1 MLHSQTT
8 LILAALLFVMLPF
21 LVWWTTTSP
30 SRSSV
35 LWWCAGSL
43 LAGLGIAL
51 MGLRPWIAGWASYH
65 GGNTLLILSLVGWS
79 QSLRL
84 LLGRPWSR
92 VQMGLWAI
100 GALTYYSVLYGFFEP
115 NTRGLG
121 MRTLL
126 GLLALYTA
134 WLAFR
139 LGRRWQSHNALAI
152 SITYVVLGLGLL
164 WQVLLH
170 GGGGQTPGAFSN
182 TWDASVLAT
191 LVLVTSAIA
200 HLCYSGMVIDQASLS
215 LVQNEAERVAVQESA
230 WLQST
235 LRQND
240 RRSRLVLVSGSLA
253 HELNQPLTAALTQ
266 TELIRLKLRRSPW
279 DTASLASHMHSVET
293 AIERA
298 SQILERTR
306 QAARSQAL
314 QRRKVH
320 LCEVVRGTCTWLEAE
335 WQRLGITLRM
345 APPDPDLCCLG
356 DEVALTQLLLNLLRN
371 ATQALES
378 SPRREIRL
386 HCQVHEEHLD
396 LLVRDTG
403 TGLSEKVLSTWGE
416 PFVSTRSKGLG
427 MGLAI
432 SREIAR
438 QHGGQLLLCNHP
450 DGGAQAMLRLPRLRL
465 PVPEA
470 VEDETGTPGAAV
482 SDGMRTA

>member
-30 SRSSV
+30 SRLAV
-35 LWWCAGSL
+35 LWWCAGGL

-65 GGNTLLILSLVGWS
+65 GGNTLLILSLVSWS

-92 VQMGLWAI
+92 LQMGLWCI

-152 SITYVVLGLGLL
+152 SITYLVLGLGLL
-164 WQVLLH
+164 WQMLLH
-170 GGGGQTPGAFSN
+170 GGGGQNPGAFSN
-182 TWDASVLAT
+182 TWDASVVAT

-200 HLCYSGMVIDQASLS
+200 HICYTGLVIDQTSQA
-215 LVQNEAERVAVQESA
+215 LVQNETERIETQENA

-235 LRQND
+235 LSQND
-240 RRSRLVLVSGSLA
+240 RRSRLVMVSGSLA

-266 TELIRLKLRRSPW
+266 TELIRLQLRMASW
-279 DTASLASHMHSVET
+279 DAATLSSRLNSIET
-293 AIERA
+293 AIDRA
-298 SQILERTR
+298 SQILARTR
-306 QAARSQAL
+306 LAARTQEL
-314 QRRKVH
+314 QRRRVD
-320 LCEVVRGTCTWLEAE
+320 LCEVVQGTCTLLQAD
-335 WQRLGITLRM
+335 WQRLGVTLHM
-345 APPDPDLCCLG
+345 TTPDQDLCCLG
-356 DEVALTQLLLNLLRN
+356 DEVALSQLLLNLLRN

-378 SPRREIRL
+378 CTLREIHL
-386 HCQVHEEHLD
+386 HCQAHDEHLD

-403 TGLSEKVLSTWGE
+403 TGLSEKVLASWGE
-416 PFVSTRSKGLG
+416 PFVSTRSEGLG

-432 SREIAR
+432 SREIAL

-465 PVPEA
+465 PVPA
-470 VEDETGTPGAAV
+470 TVHHETGTAKAAV
-482 SDGMRTA
+482 SNGMRAA